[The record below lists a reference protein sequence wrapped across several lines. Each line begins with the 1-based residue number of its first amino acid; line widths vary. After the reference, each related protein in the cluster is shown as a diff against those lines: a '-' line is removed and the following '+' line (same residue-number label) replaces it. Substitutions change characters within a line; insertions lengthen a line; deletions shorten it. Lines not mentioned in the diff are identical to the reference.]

1 MKIRDQKTGE
11 IGAASQF
18 NIHAINEVLTGD
30 DSAYIHELDVWIE
43 AFQDWKPLADAFR
56 DRDVIVDNLNT
67 YFFEPT
73 TEEDKKRGYT
83 L

>member
-1 MKIRDQKTGE
+1 MKICYRNTGE

-18 NIHAINEVLTGD
+18 NIYATSEVLTGD
-30 DSAYIHELDVWIE
+30 NTVYIRDLDVWIE
-43 AFQDWKPLADAFR
+43 ALQTWKSLADAFR
-56 DRDVIVDNLNT
+56 DRDVIVDNYNT

-73 TEEDKKRGYT
+73 NEEDRKRGYT